1 VYLTTKPIQILLTY
15 LPVQMPDGE
24 MALKV
29 MFLRK
34 KTEEKDSR
42 DDGILFH
49 CQLASKDAND
59 DSDLIDDD
67 RQSIN
72 LVAKRIAKGQTVS
85 KVFSEKQII
94 MAFVKGLSEANDSEI
109 LRDGGDIQI
118 DSVFHLWM

>member
-1 VYLTTKPIQILLTY
+1 VLPVQPLTY

-72 LVAKRIAKGQTVS
+72 LVAKRIANPKYSVKSKSLWHLS
-85 KVFSEKQII
+85 KVS
-94 MAFVKGLSEANDSEI
+94 VK
-109 LRDGGDIQI
+109 LRT
-118 DSVFHLWM
+118 VKY

>member
-1 VYLTTKPIQILLTY
+1 MYLTTKPIQILLTY

-24 MALKV
+24 MELKV

-72 LVAKRIAKGQTVS
+72 LVAKRIENSQG
-85 KVFSEKQII
+85 
-94 MAFVKGLSEANDSEI
+94 ANS
-109 LRDGGDIQI
+109 IQCI
-118 DSVFHLWM
+118 Q